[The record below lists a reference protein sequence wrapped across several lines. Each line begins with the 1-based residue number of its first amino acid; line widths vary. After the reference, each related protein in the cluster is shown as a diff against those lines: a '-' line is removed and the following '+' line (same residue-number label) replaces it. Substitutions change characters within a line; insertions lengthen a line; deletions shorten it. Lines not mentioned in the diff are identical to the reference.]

1 MRLLFALCSLPFAL
15 CAVHHF
21 TLEGMKPIQPPEMPV
36 PKGHYTPGFVAN
48 GFVFVSGQLPF
59 DPATGAITG
68 TTAEEQTERTL
79 RNVELILRA
88 AGSSLDRVVQMTIY
102 IPDGELW
109 AAVNGAYAR
118 VMGSHRPTRAIV
130 PCSPLHYGALVEIQ
144 AVAVAG
150 GS

>member
-1 MRLLFALCSLPFAL
+1 MSN
-15 CAVHHF
+15 
-21 TLEGMKPIQPPEMPV
+21 EMKPIQPPEMPV

-48 GFVFVSGQLPF
+48 GFVFVSGQLPI
-59 DPATGAITG
+59 DPATGVITG
-68 TTAEEQTERTL
+68 TAEEQTERTL
-79 RNVELILRA
+79 RNVELVLRA
-88 AGSSLDRVVQMTIY
+88 AGSSLDRVVQMTVY

-109 AAVNGAYAR
+109 AAVNAAYAR

-144 AVAVAG
+144 AVALAG